1 MVKMFSFL
9 FLFEHFT
16 YLLVKPQ
23 RLTWKYL
30 YDYSDEIKKK
40 LCPLLALLWRTC
52 HLVII
57 LPIGTAEGNTYLPTY
72 LPTASYFYV
81 NWWPMHVCETVFL

>member
-40 LCPLLALLWRTC
+40 IVSL
-52 HLVII
+52 
-57 LPIGTAEGNTYLPTY
+57 IGTIVADLSLSNNITYRYSRRKYLPTH
-72 LPTASYFYV
+72 LPTNCFTCL
-81 NWWPMHVCETVFL
+81 CELVAYAYL